1 MTASNFEKIQKIFKL
16 HNHRPRVFTWPFFGT
31 IIFSGI
37 MFAGYKLNQYITI
50 WDKYKQAGGNATEF
64 CELNRFDQLIVQ
76 PSNTWSNIGFII
88 AALIVLSIAKNDS
101 KYYERSS
108 VNNLLARFP
117 GFSFLFGFSLLY
129 LGLGSFLYHASL
141 THFFQKLDQTGMY
154 FIVISAI
161 AYNTYK
167 LFPIIRLKNKH
178 ISSHKFLIWSAITV
192 MAAFYLYLWKLPI
205 NIIFPSLI
213 LIFFFLNLYVQ
224 TKIEHSKPI
233 KSFLTAAF
241 VTIVFSYAIWILDR
255 TTVLCSPTSP
265 FQGHALWHIL
275 NSVCILLVY
284 LYYRSED
291 YLPEEIQNEDIYE
304 TV

>member
-1 MTASNFEKIQKIFKL
+1 MTVLDFDKIKDTFKL

-31 IIFSGI
+31 ILFSGI
-37 MFAGYKLNQYITI
+37 MFLGYKLNQYITI
-50 WDKYKQAGGNATEF
+50 WDSYKQAGGNATEF

-88 AALIVLSIAKNDS
+88 AALIILSIAKNDK
-101 KYYERSS
+101 KYFERST
-108 VNNLLARFP
+108 VNNLLARYP
-117 GFSFLFGFSLLY
+117 GFSYLFGFSLLY

-141 THFFQKLDQTGMY
+141 TYFFQKLDQTGMY

-167 LFPIIRLKNKH
+167 LFPKIRIKKVLH
-178 ISSHKFLIWSAITV
+178 SSHKFLIWCAIII
-192 MAAFYLYLWKLPI
+192 MAAFYFYLWKLPI

-213 LIFFFLNLYVQ
+213 LTFFFLNMYVQ
-224 TKIEHSKPI
+224 TKLNHSKPI
-233 KSFLTAAF
+233 KSFLSASF
-241 VTIVFSYAIWILDR
+241 ITILFSYTIWILDR

-275 NSVCILLVY
+275 NSMSILLVY
-284 LYYRSED
+284 FYYRSED
-291 YLPEEIQNEDIYE
+291 YLPEEIENKDIYE